1 MTADNNTCHRIKKF
15 CWRSN
20 PKSPGLLFWV
30 FYTLEEQSFQQVANR
45 VSGGSFRGGR
55 WRYLP
60 FRHHDNRYSAVWIRR
75 YPGLSKNSEDG
86 NSCPKS
92 HKAARFDWSCGKS
105 GQQWDWDYKPKYG
118 YHHDETH
125 SFGSETWW
133 FQRSEWTKRMSCALQ
148 LFAPKS
154 QQLNLIFSGTP
165 YRRLGQGRLDNHPV
179 RAMEW
184 ESFPPS
190 PDYGHYSP
198 PPFNCLCKTLCTAT
212 CRAGLLTGAEINGT
226 GPDGCLPE
234 LDMFPLL
241 QVMCLWYMC
250 LCAEVF
256 FFSVLRLYSKWS
268 IVWGLNFFF
277 PPLSPHVKAVSF

>member
-1 MTADNNTCHRIKKF
+1 MHYATLILVWHSTEVVALDFTPHPTLFFFLSACFCCLVSLSIEKTPSARLSKLENYGFDQLVSQRDWYHLLNEKSGFWGTCLSRRDVRGRIYEG
-15 CWRSN
+15 CV
-20 PKSPGLLFWV
+20 G
-30 FYTLEEQSFQQVANR
+30 EVANR

-86 NSCPKS
+86 NSCPKC

-154 QQLNLIFSGTP
+154 QQLNLIFSGSP
-165 YRRLGQGRLDNHPV
+165 YRRLGQGRLDNHPE

-184 ESFPPS
+184 ESFPP
-190 PDYGHYSP
+190 P
-198 PPFNCLCKTLCTAT
+198 PPTTDITPLPHSTASVK
-212 CRAGLLTGAEINGT
+212 RFVPPPVE
-226 GPDGCLPE
+226 
-234 LDMFPLL
+234 
-241 QVMCLWYMC
+241 QVCWP
-250 LCAEVF
+250 AP
-256 FFSVLRLYSKWS
+256 K
-268 IVWGLNFFF
+268 
-277 PPLSPHVKAVSF
+277 